1 MSGHGHDH
9 GASTATGKHR
19 WRLVLVVGI
28 TAAVFVA
35 EVIGGLASGSLA
47 LLADAGHMLT
57 DATGLVIALI
67 ATSLAA
73 RPATSSRTFGW
84 QRAEILAAMVNGML
98 LTGIAV
104 WVLVEAVRRWNQPAD
119 ISSTLMLLVAIGG
132 AVANVVGLLI
142 LRGGKDESL
151 NLRGAYL
158 EVLGDLLGSI
168 AVIVAAVVIALTG
181 YTRADSLASILIFC
195 LIVPRAVLLL
205 RDVVHVLL
213 EGTPPGVD
221 LDQVRR
227 HIAETPGVVDVHDLH
242 AWTITSGS
250 AVLSAHV
257 VVTDEWWRAG
267 RSGEVLDHLGTCL
280 DDHFEVEHCTF
291 QLEPIGHQDHE
302 TIQHV

>member
-1 MSGHGHDH
+1 MSGHGHSHGHDH

-84 QRAEILAAMVNGML
+84 QRAEILAALVNGML

-142 LRGGKDESL
+142 LRGRQGREPEPSRRL
-151 NLRGAYL
+151 PRGAGRPARL
-158 EVLGDLLGSI
+158 DRGHRGRRGD
-168 AVIVAAVVIALTG
+168 
-181 YTRADSLASILIFC
+181 RADRLHPRRLA
-195 LIVPRAVLLL
+195 R
-205 RDVVHVLL
+205 
-213 EGTPPGVD
+213 
-221 LDQVRR
+221 LDR
-227 HIAETPGVVDVHDLH
+227 
-242 AWTITSGS
+242 
-250 AVLSAHV
+250 
-257 VVTDEWWRAG
+257 
-267 RSGEVLDHLGTCL
+267 
-280 DDHFEVEHCTF
+280 
-291 QLEPIGHQDHE
+291 
-302 TIQHV
+302 